1 MDRIDLNILSILH
14 DNARITVSEMS
25 RMIAMSQPAVT
36 ERLRKL
42 EEREVIT
49 GYRAR
54 IAPSKL
60 GKYTTAFVLFKSN
73 ACKEFEAFSEAA
85 PEIVDFY
92 RTSGDYNYLLKVVTE
107 TGETLEAFLETC
119 NAFGFSTTLVVLS
132 TRFEDK
138 SPVVLRDASNVTPSG
153 RPGENERKR

>member
-1 MDRIDLNILSILH
+1 MDRIDQQILSTLH
-14 DNARITVSEMS
+14 DNARITISEMS

-42 EEREVIT
+42 EEQGIIT
-49 GYRAR
+49 GYRAE

-60 GKYTTAFVLFKSN
+60 GKHTTAFVLFKSN
-73 ACKEFEAFSEAA
+73 KCKEFEAFGEAA

-92 RTSGDYNYLLKVVTE
+92 RTSGEYNYLLKVVTE
-107 TGETLEAFLETC
+107 TSETLEAFLEAC
-119 NAFGFSTTLVVLS
+119 HAFGFSSTLVVLS

-138 SPVVLRDASNVTPSG
+138 SIVPS
-153 RPGENERKR
+153 RSAAN

>member
-1 MDRIDLNILSILH
+1 MDNIDLKIMSILH

-25 RMIAMSQPAVT
+25 RMVSMSQPAVT

-49 GYRAR
+49 GYRAK
-54 IAPSKL
+54 ISPAKL

-73 ACKEFEAFSEAA
+73 NCKEFETFCEAA
-85 PEIVDFY
+85 PEIIDFY
-92 RTSGDYNYLLKVVTE
+92 RTSGEYNYLLKVVTE
-107 TGETLEAFLETC
+107 TSESLETFLEAC

-138 SPVVLRDASNVTPSG
+138 SLVASREDINVISLV
-153 RPGENERKR
+153 RPGEKESTR

>member
-1 MDRIDLNILSILH
+1 MDHIDRRILSILH

-42 EEREVIT
+42 EEREVIE

-60 GKYTTAFVLFKSN
+60 GKHTTAFVLFKSKS
-73 ACKEFEAFSEAA
+73 CKEFEAFCEASPA
-85 PEIVDFY
+85 IVDFY
-92 RTSGDYNYLLKVVTE
+92 RTSGEFNYLLKVVTE
-107 TGETLEAFLETC
+107 TGETLEAFLEAC
-119 NAFGFSTTLVVLS
+119 NAYGFSTTLVVLS

-138 SPVVLRDASNVTPSG
+138 SLVAGREASNIVPLVQ
-153 RPGENERKR
+153 PGENER

>member
-1 MDRIDLNILSILH
+1 MDHIDVKILSILH

-25 RMIAMSQPAVT
+25 RMIAMSQPAAT

-49 GYRAR
+49 GYRAK
-54 IAPSKL
+54 ISPSKL

-73 ACKEFEAFSEAA
+73 HCKEFESFSEAA

-92 RTSGDYNYLLKVVTE
+92 RTSGEYNYLLKVVTE
-107 TGETLEAFLETC
+107 TGESLEAFLEAC
-119 NAFGFSTTLVVLS
+119 NEFGFSTTLVVLS

-138 SPVVLRDASNVTPSG
+138 SLVASREASNVIPWAQS
-153 RPGENERKR
+153 GENVNKR

>member
-1 MDRIDLNILSILH
+1 MDHIDNKILSILH
-14 DNARITVSEMS
+14 GNARITISEMS
-25 RMIAMSQPAVT
+25 RLIAMSQPAVT

-42 EEREVIT
+42 EEQGVIT
-49 GYRAR
+49 GYRAV

-73 ACKEFEAFSEAA
+73 NCREFEAYAESA

-92 RTSGDYNYLLKVVTE
+92 RTSGEYNYLLKVVTATSESLE
-107 TGETLEAFLETC
+107 TFLETC
-119 NAFGFSTTLVVLS
+119 NSFGHSSTLVVLS

-138 SPVVLRDASNVTPSG
+138 SLVSSEDASSTIPRINPTG
-153 RPGENERKR
+153 I

>member
-1 MDRIDLNILSILH
+1 MDHIDGKILSILH

-36 ERLRKL
+36 ERLRRL

-49 GYRAR
+49 GYRAE
-54 IAPSKL
+54 ISPSKL

-73 ACKEFEAFSEAA
+73 KCKEFEAFSEAA

-92 RTSGDYNYLLKVVTE
+92 RTSGEYNYLFKVVTE
-107 TGETLEAFLETC
+107 TGESLESFLEVC
-119 NAFGFSTTLVVLS
+119 HAFGFSTTLVVLS
-132 TRFEDK
+132 TRFENK
-138 SPVVLRDASNVTPSG
+138 SLVASREASNVTPLDQA
-153 RPGENERKR
+153 GELE

>member
-1 MDRIDLNILSILH
+1 MDQTDYKILSIIH

-42 EEREVIT
+42 EEQGIIK
-49 GYRAR
+49 GYRAELSL
-54 IAPSKL
+54 SKL
-60 GKYTTAFVLFKSN
+60 GKHTTAFVMLKSN
-73 ACKEFEAFSEAA
+73 KCKEFETFAEAA

-92 RTSGDYNYLLKVVTE
+92 RTSGEYNFLLKVVTE
-107 TGETLEAFLETC
+107 TSETLENFLETC
-119 NAFGFSTTLVVLS
+119 HTFGFSSTLVVLS

-138 SPVVLRDASNVTPSG
+138 MLLQDVMG
-153 RPGENERKR
+153 

>member
-1 MDRIDLNILSILH
+1 MDHIDRKIMSILH
-14 DNARITVSEMS
+14 ENARITVSEMS

-49 GYRAR
+49 GYRAK
-54 IAPSKL
+54 ISPSKL
-60 GKYTTAFVLFKSN
+60 GMYTTAFILFKSN
-73 ACKEFEAFSEAA
+73 NCKEFETFSEASL
-85 PEIVDFY
+85 EIVDLY
-92 RTSGDYNYLLKVVTE
+92 RTSGEYNYLLKVVTE
-107 TGETLEAFLETC
+107 TSESLETFLETC

-138 SPVVLRDASNVTPSG
+138 CLVVSQEASNVIHSIG
-153 RPGENERKR
+153 KEEYGK

>member
-1 MDRIDLNILSILH
+1 MDQIDMKILSILH
-14 DNARITVSEMS
+14 DNARITVSEIS

-36 ERLRKL
+36 ERLRRL

-49 GYRAR
+49 GYRAQ
-54 IAPSKL
+54 ISPSKL

-73 ACKEFEAFSEAA
+73 HCKEFEAFSEAA

-92 RTSGDYNYLLKVVTE
+92 RTSGEFNYLLKVVTE
-107 TGETLEAFLETC
+107 TGETLETFLEAC
-119 NAFGFSTTLVVLS
+119 NAYGFSTTLVVLS

-138 SPVVLRDASNVTPSG
+138 NPLTAHETSNIIPWVQSG
-153 RPGENERKR
+153 DNERKR